1 MNVLTSLSLTHTH
14 THTHISLS
22 NTYRHIQPTMTFTH
36 HCSSVSVNLRLSH
49 RLRERWRSP
58 IRAAAA
64 RTPALRQRTL
74 DLNSDMAKPQV
85 QSQSSVP
92 RHITPTPA
100 LAKSALSQSPKMR
113 CRPRR
118 HRLCVCILH
127 REYLSFSLSLS
138 LSITLPLKWHFTL
151 TPYSRLRS
159 FHCLTSALLLF
170 FSDISTIYLSFSHH
184 IYIYS
189 DMQCSVFVLH
199 LFSLFVILRFKSRK
213 PKVWNYCYSSSFL
226 PFDTAI
232 TWCLH
237 GFCSCPVGTFLSE
250 TRLSVSLMLS

>member
-138 LSITLPLKWHFTL
+138 LSLYHPPSQMAFYFDTLFSIKELSLLNLCSSAIFLRHFH
-151 TPYSRLRS
+151 YISV
-159 FHCLTSALLLF
+159 F
-170 FSDISTIYLSFSHH
+170 FSPHIHLLRYAVFCFCFAPFFSV
-184 IYIYS
+184 
-189 DMQCSVFVLH
+189 CH
-199 LFSLFVILRFKSRK
+199 LAF
-213 PKVWNYCYSSSFL
+213 
-226 PFDTAI
+226 
-232 TWCLH
+232 
-237 GFCSCPVGTFLSE
+237 
-250 TRLSVSLMLS
+250 